1 MIVNDSLQELVIA
14 LSNGMIADPPP
25 YDVWFS

>member
-25 YDVWFS
+25 LRRMV